1 MQIPIDNTK
10 LRDRIAAAFI
20 FFTRLPFWRFHQP
33 DKNAYKAVV
42 EFWPLTGWL
51 TGIIMATVIYFGSQ
65 IMSLQTA
72 ILAAICTR
80 ILLTGAL
87 HEDGLADFFD
97 GFGGGGNDKQ
107 RILGIMKDSRIGTY
121 GVLGLILYLLLLF
134 EFLCQ
139 MNNSVQVALTV
150 LGADPFCKML
160 TAQLTQMLP
169 YARTE
174 DTAKNGVVYRRFT
187 VKAGIGLFLQ
197 GCLPIGIIWALSAY
211 GPLKTLAQEGY
222 IFIPIEAIFIPGVV
236 MYFLYLYISKKIK
249 GYTGDCC
256 GAVFLLLEL
265 SFYATVAIEYGL
277 RYIE

>member
-20 FFTRLPFWRFHQP
+20 FFTRLPFGRFCQP
-33 DKNAYKAVV
+33 DKNAYKTIV

-51 TGIIMATVIYFGSQ
+51 TGIVMAAVIYFGSQ

-139 MNNSVQVALTV
+139 MNNGVQVALTV
-150 LGADPFCKML
+150 LVADPFCKML

-197 GCLPIGIIWALSAY
+197 GCLPIGIIWAFSAY

-222 IFIPIEAIFIPGVV
+222 IFIPIEAIFIPGIV
-236 MYFLYLYISKKIK
+236 MYFLYLYILKKIK

-256 GAVFLLLEL
+256 GAVFLLIEL